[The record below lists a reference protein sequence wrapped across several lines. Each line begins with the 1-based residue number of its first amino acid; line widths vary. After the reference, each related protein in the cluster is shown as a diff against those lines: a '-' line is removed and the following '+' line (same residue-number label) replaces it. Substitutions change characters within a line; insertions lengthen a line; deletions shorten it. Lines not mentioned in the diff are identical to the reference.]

1 MMMTRATNS
10 RATDRNVPIERRAGM
25 LTRSIGWI
33 GRVLRLLLA
42 SLLVSILIEWIGM
55 HIWWAEIGVEHSRQM
70 VRAEAEFLDRNISS
84 SWIQSGPAVSVSRLV
99 SRAGTVLKG
108 STITAHVAERSRDLT
123 SRLNSI
129 SAWRGLKS
137 SMGPYAVAARN
148 ISELYA
154 IRLTI
159 LCLAAPLF
167 VLLVWVGLVDGL
179 VQRDLRRWGGG
190 RESSYVYHYA
200 KRSNLVFVA
209 LAAIVYLAMPFSI
222 HPAIVLV
229 PFAAACAATVKL
241 TASRF
246 KKYL

>member
-1 MMMTRATNS
+1 MAPAAKTRAVDDAAP
-10 RATDRNVPIERRAGM
+10 ATRRAGVV
-25 LTRSIGWI
+25 RRIVGWF
-33 GRVLRLLLA
+33 GKALRLLLA
-42 SLLVSILIEWIGM
+42 SLMVSIAIEWIGM
-55 HIWWAEIGVEHSRQM
+55 HIWWPELGLEHSRQM
-70 VRAEAEFLDRNISS
+70 VEVESAFLDRN
-84 SWIQSGPAVSVSRLV
+84 VSVSWAQSKPGAAINRLA
-99 SRAGTVLKG
+99 SRAGFAL
-108 STITAHVAERSRDLT
+108 SESRIAMYLASWSKRIR
-123 SRLNSI
+123 SRLNS
-129 SAWRGLKS
+129 SAVWGEL
-137 SMGPYAVAARN
+137 MTALGPYVLAARN
-148 ISELYA
+148 ICDLYL
-154 IRLTI
+154 IRLTV

-209 LAAIVYLAMPFSI
+209 LAGFVYLALPLSV

-229 PFAAACAATVKL
+229 PFALVCAGSISL

>member
-1 MMMTRATNS
+1 
-10 RATDRNVPIERRAGM
+10 M
-25 LTRSIGWI
+25 LTRCIGWI

-42 SLLVSILIEWIGM
+42 SLLVSILIEWVGM
-55 HIWWAEIGVEHSRQM
+55 HIWWAELGVEHSQQM
-70 VRAEAEFLDRNISS
+70 VQAEAEFLQKNISI
-84 SWIQSGPAVSVSRLV
+84 SWVRSNPAAAIRRLV
-99 SRAGTVLKG
+99 ATVRSSLSESQTARSVLEWSKG
-108 STITAHVAERSRDLT
+108 AKSYYRS
-123 SRLNSI
+123 S
-129 SAWRGLKS
+129 SAWHGLHS
-137 SMGPYAVAARN
+137 AVGPYTRAARN

-200 KRSNLVFVA
+200 KRSNVVFVA
-209 LAAIVYLAMPFSI
+209 LAGFIYLAMPFTI
-222 HPAIVLV
+222 HPAMVLV
-229 PFAAACAATVKL
+229 PFATACAGSIGL